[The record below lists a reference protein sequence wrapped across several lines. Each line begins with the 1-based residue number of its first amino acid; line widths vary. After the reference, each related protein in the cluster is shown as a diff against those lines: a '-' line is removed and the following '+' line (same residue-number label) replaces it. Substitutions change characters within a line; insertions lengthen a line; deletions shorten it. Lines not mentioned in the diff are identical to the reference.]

1 MRRRTLA
8 PHLELDQLEQR
19 YRQADDPV
27 ARSQWQILWLLA
39 QGHST
44 KQVVQTTGYSETWIG
59 TIAKRYNADGPDGV
73 GDRRH
78 ANPGAVALLSAE
90 QLAELDT
97 LLDGPSPDGGLWT
110 GPKVAAWMATK
121 LGRKVHVQRGWEV
134 LQRLNYRSYVPR
146 PQHAKAD
153 PAAQEAFQK
162 NAS

>member
-1 MRRRTLA
+1 MRQRTLA

-19 YRQADDPV
+19 YRQASDPV

-78 ANPGAVALLSAE
+78 ANPGAASLLSD
-90 QLAELDT
+90 QHLAELDT
-97 LLDGPSPDGGLWT
+97 LLDGPAPDGGLWT
-110 GPKVAAWMATK
+110 GPKIAKWMTDK
-121 LGRKVHVQRGWEV
+121 LGHTVHAQRGWEV
-134 LQRLNYRSYVPR
+134 LQHLNYRSYVPR
-146 PQHAKAD
+146 PRHAKAD
-153 PAAQEAFQK
+153 QAAQEEFQK
-162 NAS
+162 KAS

>member
-1 MRRRTLA
+1 
-8 PHLELDQLEQR
+8 LELDQLEQR

-39 QGHST
+39 QGQST
-44 KQVVQTTGYSETWIG
+44 EQVVQSTGYSKTWIG

-78 ANPGAVALLSAE
+78 ANPGTVALLSTE
-90 QLAELDT
+90 QLAELDS
-97 LLDGPSPDGGLWT
+97 LLDGPSADGGLWT
-110 GPKVAAWMATK
+110 GPKVAAWMATR

-134 LQRLNYRSYVPR
+134 LHRLNYRSYVPR

-153 PAAQEAFQK
+153 PAAQETFQK
-162 NAS
+162 KPS